1 MINEIARTLLKHK
14 EEIESS
20 HMPYVSFMSVI
31 RNAFSHQAMLQFNGN
46 ALQAS
51 ESLNMNR
58 RTFMTNLGMS
68 AGEWKLKYMSKDK
81 DAAQGG
87 MQ

>member
-1 MINEIARTLLKHK
+1 MINEIANTLLKHRD
-14 EEIESS
+14 EIENS
-20 HMPYVSFMSVI
+20 HMPYVSYMSII
-31 RNAFSHQAMLQFNGN
+31 RKAFSHQAMLEYRGN

-81 DAAQGG
+81 DVA
-87 MQ
+87 